1 MVEEKRGRALSPR
14 EWEFVHEWAA
24 TDGEITLTEAARR
37 ANMKPSHLRRISKD
51 PDVLAAM
58 EETREKF
65 RKKYATSYDKHMR
78 ALMDIRDRALAAGAY
93 SAAVQAEYRRG
104 MALGTIYVDRKEI
117 RVGSIDSMSREE
129 VERRLNELKRTLEGD
144 FVREKV
150 HEIKASDLE
159 YTKAFVRIQ
168 AVPPREDDFDCAG
181 SDCDDAGVSDT
192 TGDPRSADR
201 TERDIHDP

>member
-104 MALGTIYVDRKEI
+104 MELVTIYVDRKEI

-159 YTKAFVRIQ
+159 YTKSIA
-168 AVPPREDDFDCAG
+168 
-181 SDCDDAGVSDT
+181 
-192 TGDPRSADR
+192 
-201 TERDIHDP
+201 

>member
-1 MVEEKRGRALSPR
+1 M
-14 EWEFVHEWAA
+14 HEWAA

-78 ALMDIRDRALAAGAY
+78 ALVDIRDRALAAGAY